1 MGFCGLPGAGSCGEL
16 GVRAVWGWG
25 DTAHGKV
32 TLGPHCVP
40 GCCRRSHRGL
50 WHGASRVW
58 GAGTCANACAGACAA
73 AGGVP
78 SEARQCDYT
87 GLYYCSSCH
96 WNDLAV
102 VPARAIHNW
111 DFEPRKVPLA
121 WGGGSGVPRIWE
133 VTWGGCLPGWRS
145 LRGLCPSVN
154 VT

>member
-1 MGFCGLPGAGSCGEL
+1 MPALCQP
-16 GVRAVWGWG
+16 
-25 DTAHGKV
+25 
-32 TLGPHCVP
+32 
-40 GCCRRSHRGL
+40 
-50 WHGASRVW
+50 
-58 GAGTCANACAGACAA
+58 CATT
-73 AGGVP
+73 GGVP

-121 WGGGSGVPRIWE
+121 WGGGTLGCHRNPLGQWVKALGRGHLGDLVLGHGGPWGPCPLVE
-133 VTWGGCLPGWRS
+133 VTWGIPSLILHVPGD
-145 LRGLCPSVN
+145 RGLVLD

>member
-1 MGFCGLPGAGSCGEL
+1 MGGGCVGLGSPGGWGRLTVGAQG
-16 GVRAVWGWG
+16 AVWGWG
-25 DTAHGKV
+25 GGPGPRGAEKV
-32 TLGPHCVP
+32 ALGPRHVP
-40 GCCRRSHRGL
+40 GCCRTSRGGML
-50 WHGASRVW
+50 T
-58 GAGTCANACAGACAA
+58 GAGGPRAGACADACAAA

-121 WGGGSGVPRIWE
+121 WGGGGEGGAQPSVA
-133 VTWGGCLPGWRS
+133 GGCVPGC
-145 LRGLCPSVN
+145 GCP
-154 VT
+154 